1 MVLQLAARPLTAA
14 TATQTTNR
22 PIVSTAGQEARI
34 DTDSISTIATRTI
47 AAVAATAGSPL
58 ISSSALPISIQTQTD
73 IVESEETEV
82 RIEELDDDDDEII
95 METDNAAN
103 FAIITAPP
111 TNVEVVIVEKS
122 VPIAVTH
129 IITSAYVANDH
140 RNQGELEAMDTQE
153 ADSIMIVPPSNEP
166 PTPPD
171 TPPESPEQV
180 IVDDII
186 HHHDG
191 QQQIITHHNPNIC
204 ELKIKSEEE
213 TETRQITDIDD
224 DTNMQ
229 QASPIIADS
238 VTTTPNQTLSS
249 MDTTTPPLQVDELEN
264 TALRSGAIV
273 EQEQQQQ
280 EQQQQQQQQPQQ
292 QQRQRFEQ
300 LQENND
306 EKVSSTTGPKLEDE
320 VRSEAT
326 FSYVVRNISKLKET
340 ELSPPTY
347 VRNLPWRIMV
357 MVRNARNQPEA
368 KSLGFFLQCNG
379 ESDSTT
385 WSCNASAELRLKS
398 FKPGQE
404 SFVQKI
410 KHLFYSKENDWG
422 FSTFIAWHEI
432 FNPEKG
438 YVQNDCIVLEVHV
451 AAEAPHGVFWDSKK
465 HTGYVGLK
473 NQGATCY
480 MNSLLQTLYFTCQL
494 RKSVYKM
501 PTEADDSSK
510 SVGLALQRV
519 FHDLQFADK
528 PVGTKKLTKSFG
540 WETLDSFMQHD
551 VQEFLRVLLDKL
563 ESKMKGTCVE
573 GTVPNLFEGKMSS
586 YIKCKNVDCKSTRCE
601 TFYDIQ
607 LNIKNKKNIY
617 ESFHDYVEPET
628 LEGDNKYDAGI
639 HGLQEAEKGVIFTS
653 FPPVLHLHLMRFQY
667 DPFTDNSVK
676 FNDRFEFYDEINL
689 DRYLAE
695 KESTPATYR
704 LHAVLVHSGD
714 NHGGHYVVYINTNAE
729 GKWCKF
735 DDDVV
740 SSCTKNEAIEQNYG
754 GTDEEIANGRNNCSN
769 AYMLV
774 YIRVSE
780 LPRVL
785 QELTENDIPSDL
797 VERLNEEKRMEQV
810 RRKDRAEAGLHV
822 AIHVILEEYFE
833 SNQGTDIFDLEKV
846 TVRPFK
852 MKKTQTIG
860 DLVELLVQA
869 FGVHEKRI
877 RIWPLAQRSQAQRFT
892 YFSITE
898 EHKRTL
904 SSVIEMQGPWV
915 IFLELASPTHV
926 GPLPIFERKRD
937 ILLFFKYYDPNNK
950 GLHYLNCGQ
959 YALSLRVCD
968 LIPQVNSLLG
978 FDPNTELT
986 IYEECGNNPA
996 LRLSDQ
1002 SETLDRALN
1011 LSNDDSLQ
1019 GNILIFERKH
1029 VDEKLDLPTVEDYF
1043 RDLLSRVELTFCDK
1057 SNPNDPGFLVELST
1071 LNTYDQMAQ
1080 AVAVRINTDPNRIQF
1095 FKCIPNYKDT
1105 PGSALRCLYD
1115 CTIKDLL
1122 CFNKPRTPKK
1132 LFYQRLSMNIHEL
1145 ENKRQFKCQWLS
1157 CNLKEE
1163 RELILYPN
1171 KNGTITTLLEEAAKQ
1186 IQFSEDSTRKLR
1198 FVEVANHKL
1207 LPRPREET
1215 TLESLQVSD
1224 TMANQP
1230 SHKIFRIEEVPRD
1243 ELLLL
1248 DTEMLIPVAHFSKDI
1263 YSSFGIPFFIKARHG
1278 EPYSAI
1284 KERIQ
1289 RKLNVPEKEWEKFK
1303 FAIVALGRIEYIAD
1317 DNLAINLE
1325 IFKHTTQGG
1334 SPLPFFGLEHLNKSQ
1349 KRTRYNY
1356 LEKAI
1361 KIYN

>member
-1 MVLQLAARPLTAA
+1 M
-14 TATQTTNR
+14 
-22 PIVSTAGQEARI
+22 
-34 DTDSISTIATRTI
+34 DSNN
-47 AAVAATAGSPL
+47 VG
-58 ISSSALPISIQTQTD
+58 
-73 IVESEETEV
+73 
-82 RIEELDDDDDEII
+82 
-95 METDNAAN
+95 N
-103 FAIITAPP
+103 FAMT
-111 TNVEVVIVEKS
+111 
-122 VPIAVTH
+122 
-129 IITSAYVANDH
+129 TSASSTEITEPTVVTSTTIRIPN
-140 RNQGELEAMDTQE
+140 RQVELATDGCEEEAMDTQE
-153 ADSIMIVPPSNEP
+153 ADNTMLIPPLTEP
-166 PTPPD
+166 PTPPE
-171 TPPESPEQV
+171 TPPDSPEPA
-180 IVDDII
+180 DDNLEQ
-186 HHHDG
+186 HR
-191 QQQIITHHNPNIC
+191 
-204 ELKIKSEEE
+204 EEQPDVLE
-213 TETRQITDIDD
+213 PLAFLEKPQGEEDAETRQIADVDD
-224 DTNMQ
+224 DANMQ
-229 QASPIIADS
+229 PASPIVVNSIISNELLA
-238 VTTTPNQTLSS
+238 S
-249 MDTTTPPLQVDELEN
+249 MDTTTSPLKGDEED
-264 TALRSGAIV
+264 TVTDVVEEQRQDDV
-273 EQEQQQQ
+273 EQ
-280 EQQQQQQQQPQQ
+280 
-292 QQRQRFEQ
+292 
-300 LQENND
+300 
-306 EKVSSTTGPKLEDE
+306 STSMTGPKLEDE

-357 MVRNARNQPEA
+357 MVRNARNQPET

-398 FKPGQE
+398 FKAGQE
-404 SFVQKI
+404 AFVQKI

-422 FSTFIAWHEI
+422 FSIFIAWNDI

-451 AAEAPHGVFWDSKK
+451 MAEAPHGVFWDSKK

-573 GTVPNLFEGKMSS
+573 GTVPHLFEGKMSS
-586 YIKCKNVDCKSTRCE
+586 YIKCKNVDCNSTRCE

-617 ESFHDYVEPET
+617 ESFHDYIDPET

-689 DRYLAE
+689 DSYLAE
-695 KESTPATYR
+695 KESTPATYK

-740 SSCTKNEAIEQNYG
+740 SSCTKIEAIEQNYG
-754 GTDEEIANGRNNCSN
+754 GAEDEIANAKNCSN

-785 QELTENDIPSDL
+785 EEITENDIPSDL

-810 RRKDRAEAGLHV
+810 RRKDRAEAGLFV

-833 SNQGTDIFDLEKV
+833 GNQGTEIFDLEKV
-846 TVRPFK
+846 TVRAFK
-852 MKKTQTIG
+852 LKKTQTVA
-860 DLVELLVQA
+860 DLVQTLLQA
-869 FGVHEKRI
+869 FSVQENRI
-877 RIWPLAQRSQAQRFT
+877 RIWPLAQRSQVQRFT
-892 YFSITE
+892 YFSIAE
-898 EHKRTL
+898 EYNRPL
-904 SSVIEMQGPWV
+904 SSVIELQGPWV
-915 IFLELASPTHV
+915 IFLELASPLHI
-926 GPLPIFERKRD
+926 GPLPVFERKRD
-937 ILLFFKYYDPNNK
+937 ILLFFKYYDPTNK
-950 GLHYLNCGQ
+950 RLHYLNCGQ
-959 YALSLRVCD
+959 YALSFRVSD
-968 LIPQVNSLLG
+968 LVPQVNLLLG
-978 FDPNTELT
+978 FDPTTELT
-986 IYEECGNNPA
+986 VYEECGPNPMQ
-996 LRLSDQ
+996 RLSNQ
-1002 SETLDRALN
+1002 AETLDRALN
-1011 LSNDDSLQ
+1011 LSNHDSLH
-1019 GNILIFERKH
+1019 GNILIFEKKH
-1029 VDEKLDLPTVEDYF
+1029 VDEKLELPTVEDYF
-1043 RDLLSRVELTFCDK
+1043 RDLQSRIELTFCDK
-1057 SNPNDPGFLVELST
+1057 SNPNDPGFLLELSNR
-1071 LNTYDQMAQ
+1071 NTYDQMAQ
-1080 AVAVRINTDPNRIQF
+1080 AVALRINTDPNRIQF

-1105 PGSALRCLYD
+1105 PGNALRCLYD

-1122 CFNKPRTPKK
+1122 CFTKPRTPKK

-1157 CNLKEE
+1157 SNLKEE
-1163 RELILYPN
+1163 RELVLYPN
-1171 KNGTITTLLEEAAKQ
+1171 KNGTIKNLLEEAAKQ
-1186 IQFSEDSTRKLR
+1186 IQFGEESTRKLR
-1198 FVEVANHKL
+1198 MVEVANHKL
-1207 LPRPREET
+1207 LPRPREDT
-1215 TLESLQVSD
+1215 TLESLQPPDS
-1224 TMANQP
+1224 MANQ
-1230 SHKIFRIEEVPRD
+1230 SHHKIYRIEEIPRD
-1243 ELLLL
+1243 EILLM

-1263 YSSFGIPFFIKARHG
+1263 YSSFGTPFFIKARYG
-1278 EPYSAI
+1278 EPYSDL

-1289 RKLNVPEKEWEKFK
+1289 KKLNVPEKEWEKFK
-1303 FAIVALGRIEYIAD
+1303 FATVALGRTEYIVD
-1317 DNLAINLE
+1317 DNLTINLD
-1325 IFKHTTQGG
+1325 IFKHATQGG
-1334 SPLPFFGLEHLNKSQ
+1334 SPLPFFGLEHVNKSQ

>member
-1 MVLQLAARPLTAA
+1 
-14 TATQTTNR
+14 
-22 PIVSTAGQEARI
+22 
-34 DTDSISTIATRTI
+34 
-47 AAVAATAGSPL
+47 
-58 ISSSALPISIQTQTD
+58 
-73 IVESEETEV
+73 
-82 RIEELDDDDDEII
+82 

-103 FAIITAPP
+103 FAM
-111 TNVEVVIVEKS
+111 
-122 VPIAVTH
+122 
-129 IITSAYVANDH
+129 ITSPPADAIDKTICVSTTIISDRQLAYMV
-140 RNQGELEAMDTQE
+140 GEHQEEEAMDTQE
-153 ADSIMIVPPSNEP
+153 ADNSLIIPPPIEP
-166 PTPPD
+166 PTPPE
-171 TPPESPEQV
+171 TPPDSPEPAGLNQQPQQEE
-180 IVDDII
+180 
-186 HHHDG
+186 
-191 QQQIITHHNPNIC
+191 QQQQ
-204 ELKIKSEEE
+204 LIKSDLTKPVQILEKPQPHLEEE
-213 TETRQITDIDD
+213 AETRQVADIDD
-224 DTNMQ
+224 DANMKP
-229 QASPIIADS
+229 ASPIVVDS
-238 VTTTPNQTLSS
+238 LTTPNEILAS
-249 MDTTTPPLQVDELEN
+249 MDTTTSPLQADEDDAAIAA
-264 TALRSGAIV
+264 TAI
-273 EQEQQQQ
+273 EQKIQQEKQQQQ
-280 EQQQQQQQQPQQ
+280 EQQQKQQQQQQVV
-292 QQRQRFEQ
+292 
-300 LQENND
+300 D
-306 EKVSSTTGPKLEDE
+306 VAKVSSTTGPKLEDE

-326 FSYVVRNISKLKET
+326 FSYIVRNISKLKET

-357 MVRNARNQPEA
+357 MVRNPRNQPEA

-398 FKPGQE
+398 FKAGQE
-404 SFVQKI
+404 AFVQKI

-422 FSTFIAWHEI
+422 FSIFIAWNDI
-432 FNPEKG
+432 FNPDKG

-451 AAEAPHGVFWDSKK
+451 MAEAPHGVFWDSKK

-573 GTVPNLFEGKMSS
+573 GTVPHLFEGKMSS
-586 YIKCKNVDCKSTRCE
+586 YIKCKNVDCNSTRCE

-617 ESFHDYVEPET
+617 ESFHDYIDPET

-689 DRYLAE
+689 DSYLAE
-695 KESTPATYR
+695 KELTPATYK

-740 SSCTKNEAIEQNYG
+740 SSCTKTEAIEQNYG
-754 GTDEEIANGRNNCSN
+754 GADDEIANAKNCSN

-810 RRKDRAEAGLHV
+810 RRKDRAEAGLYL

-833 SNQGTDIFDLEKV
+833 GNQGTEIFDLEKV
-846 TVRPFK
+846 TVRAFK
-852 MKKTQTIG
+852 LKKTQTVA
-860 DLVELLVQA
+860 DLIQTFVLA
-869 FGVHEKRI
+869 FRVHEKRI

-892 YFSITE
+892 YFNIAE
-898 EHKRTL
+898 EYNRTL
-904 SSVIEMQGPWV
+904 SSVIELQGPWV
-915 IFLELASPTHV
+915 VFLELASPLHI
-926 GPLPIFERKRD
+926 GPLPIFEKKRD
-937 ILLFFKYYDPNNK
+937 ILLFFKYYDPANK
-950 GLHYLNCGQ
+950 RLHYLNCGQ
-959 YALSLRVCD
+959 YALSFRISD
-968 LIPQVNSLLG
+968 LVPQVNLLLG
-978 FDPNTELT
+978 FDPSTELT
-986 IYEECGNNPA
+986 VYEECGNNPMQ
-996 LRLSDQ
+996 RLTNQ
-1002 SETLDRALN
+1002 SETLGRTLN
-1011 LSNDDSLQ
+1011 LSNHDSLH
-1019 GNILIFERKH
+1019 GNILIFEKKH
-1029 VDEKLDLPTVEDYF
+1029 VDEKLELPTVEDYF
-1043 RDLLSRVELTFCDK
+1043 RDLLSRIELTFCDK
-1057 SNPNDPGFLVELST
+1057 SNPNDPGFLLELSNR
-1071 LNTYDQMAQ
+1071 NTYDQMAH
-1080 AVAVRINTDPNRIQF
+1080 AVAIRINTDPNRIQF

-1105 PGSALRCLYD
+1105 PGNALRCLYD

-1122 CFNKPRTPKK
+1122 CFTKPRTPKK

-1157 CNLKEE
+1157 SNLKEE

-1171 KNGTITTLLEEAAKQ
+1171 KSGTIKNLLEEAAKQ
-1186 IQFSEDSTRKLR
+1186 IQFSDESTRKLR
-1198 FVEVANHKL
+1198 LVEVANHKL
-1207 LPRPREET
+1207 LPRPREDT
-1215 TLESLQVSD
+1215 TLESLQPPD
-1224 TMANQP
+1224 TMANQ
-1230 SHKIFRIEEVPRD
+1230 SHHKIYRIEEVPRD
-1243 ELLLL
+1243 ELLLM

-1278 EPYSAI
+1278 EPFSAL

-1289 RKLNVPEKEWEKFK
+1289 IKLNIPEKEWEKFK
-1303 FAIVALGRIEYIAD
+1303 FATVALGRIEYIAD
-1317 DNLAINLE
+1317 DNLAINLD

-1334 SPLPFFGLEHLNKSQ
+1334 SPLPFFGLEHVNKSQ

>member
-1 MVLQLAARPLTAA
+1 
-14 TATQTTNR
+14 
-22 PIVSTAGQEARI
+22 
-34 DTDSISTIATRTI
+34 
-47 AAVAATAGSPL
+47 
-58 ISSSALPISIQTQTD
+58 
-73 IVESEETEV
+73 
-82 RIEELDDDDDEII
+82 

-103 FAIITAPP
+103 FVMITSPS
-111 TNVEVVIVEKS
+111 TDVDEVIVEKEES
-122 VPIAVTH
+122 IDVTQMVLSERQPS
-129 IITSAYVANDH
+129 IVGND
-140 RNQGELEAMDTQE
+140 RNQEALEAMDTQE
-153 ADSIMIVPPSNEP
+153 AENNIIFPSSTEP
-166 PTPPD
+166 PTPPE
-171 TPPESPEQV
+171 TPPDSPHV
-180 IVDDII
+180 IIDDVI
-186 HHHDG
+186 HHHLRHHHNK
-191 QQQIITHHNPNIC
+191 QQQQDQHSLEHPDLGEINMKNPKVPA
-204 ELKIKSEEE
+204 EKE
-213 TETRQITDIDD
+213 TEICQVTGIDD
-224 DTNMQ
+224 DANMQ
-229 QASPIIADS
+229 PDSPLIGDL
-238 VTTTPNQTLSS
+238 VTTPNEMLAN
-249 MDTTTPPLQVDELEN
+249 MDTTTVSLQAEGNNNCFV
-264 TALRSGAIV
+264 TASVI
-273 EQEQQQQ
+273 EQQQQ
-280 EQQQQQQQQPQQ
+280 L
-292 QQRQRFEQ
+292 QQRQ
-300 LQENND
+300 D
-306 EKVSSTTGPKLEDE
+306 EIKPSPPLSTTTTEPKLEDE

-347 VRNLPWRIMV
+347 VRSLPWRIMV
-357 MVRNARNQPEA
+357 MVRNTRNQPET

-404 SFVQKI
+404 AFVQKI

-422 FSTFIAWHEI
+422 FSIFITWNDI

-438 YVQNDCIVLEVHV
+438 YVQNDSIVLEVHV
-451 AAEAPHGVFWDSKK
+451 VAEAPHGVFWDSKK

-573 GTVPNLFEGKMSS
+573 GTVPHLFEGKMSS
-586 YIKCKNVDCKSTRCE
+586 YIKCKNVDCNSTRCE

-617 ESFHDYVEPET
+617 ESFHDYIDPET

-639 HGLQEAEKGVIFTS
+639 HGLQEAEKGVIFTV

-676 FNDRFEFYDEINL
+676 FNDRFEFYEEINL

-695 KESTPATYR
+695 KESTPATYK

-740 SSCTKNEAIEQNYG
+740 SSCTKTEAIEQNYG
-754 GTDEEIANGRNNCSN
+754 GADDEIVNSKNCSN

-797 VERLNEEKRMEQV
+797 VDRLNDEKRMEQV

-833 SNQGTDIFDLEKV
+833 SNQGTEIFDLEKI
-846 TVRPFK
+846 TIRPFK
-852 MKKTQTIG
+852 MKKTQSVA
-860 DLVELLVQA
+860 DLIQVLVQT
-869 FGVHEKRI
+869 FGVHEKRM
-877 RIWPLAQRSQAQRFT
+877 RIWPMAQRSQAQRFT
-892 YFSITE
+892 YFNFTE
-898 EHKRTL
+898 EYNRTL
-904 SSVIEMQGPWV
+904 NSVVELQGPWV
-915 IFLELASPTHV
+915 IFLELASPAHV
-926 GPLPIFERKRD
+926 GPLPIFESKRD
-937 ILLFFKYYDPNNK
+937 IMLFLKYYDSSDK
-950 GLHYLNCGQ
+950 RLHYLSCGQ
-959 YALSLRVCD
+959 YTLSSKLSD
-968 LIPQVNSLLG
+968 LVPQVNFILG
-978 FDPNTELT
+978 FDSNTELT
-986 IYEECGNNPA
+986 VYEECGSNPVI
-996 LRLSDQ
+996 RLSNQ
-1002 SETLDRALN
+1002 AETLDRLLN
-1011 LSNDDSLQ
+1011 LSNHDNLH
-1019 GNILIFERKH
+1019 GNILIFEKKH
-1029 VDEKLDLPTVEDYF
+1029 VDEKLELPTVEDYF
-1043 RDLLSRVELTFCDK
+1043 RDLMSRIELTFCDK
-1057 SNPNDPGFLVELST
+1057 SNPNDPGFLVELSNR
-1071 LNTYDQMAQ
+1071 NTYDQMAH

-1105 PGSALRCLYD
+1105 PGNALRCLYD

-1122 CFNKPRTPKK
+1122 CFSKPRAPKK
-1132 LFYQRLSMNIHEL
+1132 LFYQRLSMNIHEM

-1157 CNLKEE
+1157 SNLKEE

-1171 KNGTITTLLEEAAKQ
+1171 KNGTIKNLLEEAAKQ
-1186 IQFSEDSTRKLR
+1186 IQFSDDSTRKLR
-1198 FVEVANHKL
+1198 LVEISNHKL
-1207 LPRPREET
+1207 LPRPREDT
-1215 TLESLQVSD
+1215 TLESLQPPE
-1224 TMANQP
+1224 TMGNQ
-1230 SHKIFRIEEVPRD
+1230 SSHHKIFRIEEVPVD
-1243 ELLLL
+1243 ELLLM
-1248 DTEMLIPVAHFSKDI
+1248 DTEILIPVAHFSKDI
-1263 YSSFGIPFFIKARHG
+1263 YSSFGIPFFIKACHG
-1278 EPYSAI
+1278 EPYHAL

-1289 RKLNVPEKEWEKFK
+1289 RKLKVPEKEWEKFK

-1317 DNLAINLE
+1317 DNLTINLD

-1334 SPLPFFGLEHLNKSQ
+1334 SPLPFFGLEHANRSQ

>member
-1 MVLQLAARPLTAA
+1 MQEEINTIVELVLQLAARPLTAA
-14 TATQTTNR
+14 TATQTTN
-22 PIVSTAGQEARI
+22 T
-34 DTDSISTIATRTI
+34 TT
-47 AAVAATAGSPL
+47 AAVAGAGSTGTAVATATTPPTPSPTT
-58 ISSSALPISIQTQTD
+58 IHTQARTENQTN
-73 IVESEETEV
+73 
-82 RIEELDDDDDEII
+82 IEAQLS
-95 METDNAAN
+95 METDNAAT
-103 FAIITAPP
+103 FAM
-111 TNVEVVIVEKS
+111 
-122 VPIAVTH
+122 
-129 IITSAYVANDH
+129 ITSPPVEAVIGKPETIVVTPTTVLAFDDVVDSTNPE
-140 RNQGELEAMDTQE
+140 ELEAMDTQE
-153 ADSIMIVPPSNEP
+153 VESNIVIPPPIEP
-166 PTPPD
+166 PTPPE
-171 TPPESPEQV
+171 TPPDSPEPSVIDQHLEQV
-180 IVDDII
+180 LIEQTD
-186 HHHDG
+186 
-191 QQQIITHHNPNIC
+191 
-204 ELKIKSEEE
+204 LSEPLRFSEKPHPGDE
-213 TETRQITDIDD
+213 DEAETRQVTDIDD
-224 DTNMQ
+224 DANMHP
-229 QASPIIADS
+229 ASPIVVDS
-238 VTTTPNQTLSS
+238 LTTPNEILAS
-249 MDTTTPPLQVDELEN
+249 MDTTTAPLQADNPDDTVVPAAVVVDVDESQL
-264 TALRSGAIV
+264 
-273 EQEQQQQ
+273 QQQN
-280 EQQQQQQQQPQQ
+280 QQVHDDDDDVAKSG
-292 QQRQRFEQ
+292 
-300 LQENND
+300 L
-306 EKVSSTTGPKLEDE
+306 VIGPKLEDE
-320 VRSEAT
+320 IRSEAT
-326 FSYVVRNISKLKET
+326 FSYIVHNISKLKET

-357 MVRNARNQPEA
+357 MVRNPRNQPEA

-398 FKPGQE
+398 FKAGQE
-404 SFVQKI
+404 AFVQKI

-422 FSTFIAWHEI
+422 FSIFIAWNDI

-451 AAEAPHGVFWDSKK
+451 VAEAPHGVFWDSKK
-465 HTGYVGLK
+465 HTGFVGLK

-573 GTVPNLFEGKMSS
+573 GTVPHLFEGKMQS
-586 YIKCKNVDCKSTRCE
+586 YINCKNVDCNSTRCE

-617 ESFHDYVEPET
+617 ESFHDYIDPET

-639 HGLQEAEKGVIFTS
+639 HGLQEAEKGVIFTA

-689 DRYLAE
+689 DSYLAE
-695 KESTPATYR
+695 KESTPATYK

-714 NHGGHYVVYINTNAE
+714 NHGGHYVVYINTNAD

-740 SSCTKNEAIEQNYG
+740 SSCSKTEAIEQNYG
-754 GTDEEIANGRNNCSN
+754 GADDEIVHAKNCSN

-785 QELTENDIPSDL
+785 QEITEDDIPSDL
-797 VERLNEEKRMEQV
+797 VDRLNEEKRMEQV
-810 RRKDRAEAGLHV
+810 RRKDRAEAGLYV

-833 SNQGTDIFDLEKV
+833 GNQGTEIFDLEKV

-852 MKKTQTIG
+852 MKKTQTVG
-860 DLVELLVQA
+860 ELVQTLA
-869 FGVHEKRI
+869 QTFGVQENRF
-877 RIWPLAQRSQAQRFT
+877 RIWPLAQRSQSQRFA
-892 YFSITE
+892 YFGIAE
-898 EHKRTL
+898 EYNRTL
-904 SSVIEMQGPWV
+904 SSVIELQGPWV
-915 IFLELASPTHV
+915 IYLELASPMLS
-926 GPLPIFERKRD
+926 GPLPLFERKRD

-950 GLHYLNCGQ
+950 RLHYLNCGQ
-959 YALSLRVCD
+959 YALSTRISELV
-968 LIPQVNSLLG
+968 PQVNSIIG

-986 IYEECGNNPA
+986 VYEEFGNSPMQRFSNQA
-996 LRLSDQ
+996 
-1002 SETLDRALN
+1002 ETLDRALN
-1011 LSNDDSLQ
+1011 LTNSNVDNLLH
-1019 GNILIFERKH
+1019 GNVLIFEPKH
-1029 VDEKLDLPTVEDYF
+1029 VDEKLELPTVEDYF
-1043 RDLLSRVELTFCDK
+1043 RDLMSRIELTFCDK
-1057 SNPNDPGFLVELST
+1057 ANPNDPGFLLELSNR
-1071 LNTYDQMAQ
+1071 NTYDQMAH
-1080 AVAVRINTDPNRIQF
+1080 AVAVRINCDPNRIQF

-1105 PGSALRCLYD
+1105 PGNAIRCLYD

-1122 CFNKPRTPKK
+1122 CSTKPRTPKK

-1157 CNLKEE
+1157 PNLKDE
-1163 RELILYPN
+1163 REIIVFPN
-1171 KNGTITTLLEEAAKQ
+1171 KNGTIKTLLEEAAKQ

-1198 FVEVANHKL
+1198 LVEVANHKL
-1207 LPRPREET
+1207 LPRPREDT
-1215 TLESLQVSD
+1215 TLESLQPQD
-1224 TMANQP
+1224 QMANQ
-1230 SHKIFRIEEVPRD
+1230 SHHKVFRIEEVPRD

-1278 EPYSAI
+1278 EPYREL

-1303 FAIVALGRIEYIAD
+1303 FAIVALGRIEYIGD
-1317 DNLAINLE
+1317 DVLAINLE

-1334 SPLPFFGLEHLNKSQ
+1334 SPLPFFGLEHVNKSQ